1 MSSIWENMQV
11 DFKWVFCGSSYI
23 CEDDEKYRKFLK
35 EMYESK
41 THSALLVK
49 KEEESLLNIFKK

>member
-1 MSSIWENMQV
+1 MQI
-11 DFKWVFCGSSYI
+11 DFKWVFCGSSVAF
-23 CEDDEKYRKFLK
+23 ENDEKYKKFLR

-41 THSALLVK
+41 TCSALLVK